1 MSVIQA
7 YVLIQ
12 AAVGRSAPVAQAV
25 AEVQGVSS
33 TDVVT
38 GPYDVIARV
47 QAADMDELGKLILSR
62 IQGVEG
68 VVRTLTCP
76 VVRL

>member
-1 MSVIQA
+1 MLMIEA

-12 AAVGRSAPVAQAV
+12 TEVGRAGPVGQAIAKVHGVRSA
-25 AEVQGVSS
+25 
-33 TDVVT
+33 DVVA
-38 GPYDVIARV
+38 GPYDAIARV
-47 QAADMDELGKLILSR
+47 EAADMDELGKLVLRS
-62 IQGVEG
+62 IQAIVG

>member
-1 MSVIQA
+1 
-7 YVLIQ
+7 
-12 AAVGRSAPVAQAV
+12 
-25 AEVQGVSS
+25 
-33 TDVVT
+33 
-38 GPYDVIARV
+38 VIARV